1 MIRDNEIINVFDVER
16 VLGDL
21 PIDIIKENIKSQI
34 NDPLTYSTNQA
45 EQVYETLEEAINEFG
60 HIDEYRNEI
69 FELKDNFSAFLL
81 TEVNNKFNL
90 EIDIENLDD
99 YEVHNIARHCYEF
112 FIVNL
117 KEVLSNFILNYI
129 CLNKSDISRE
139 FDDEYKKKDVTTI
152 NMKKLTKNKDDVII
166 LSNINSV
173 INYILDIE
181 HHPEDFVEL
190 AIEQGEYVGESVK
203 ELVNSFKIA
212 GNFVFN
218 IINELKLSHNDTI
231 DEIASNVILFIKN
244 NISEDD
250 LNHDFVYYEE

>member
-1 MIRDNEIINVFDVER
+1 MIRDNDIINVFDVER

-34 NDPLTYSTNQA
+34 LDPLTFSTNQA
-45 EQVYETLEEAINEFG
+45 EQVYETLEEAMNEFG
-60 HIDEYRNEI
+60 HIDEYRGEI
-69 FELKDNFSAFLL
+69 FELKDNFSIFLL
-81 TEVNNKFNL
+81 TEINNKFNL
-90 EIDIENLDD
+90 EIDTENLDD
-99 YEVHNIARHCYEF
+99 YEVHNIAKNCYDF

-117 KEVLSNFILNYI
+117 REVLTNFILNYI
-129 CLNKSDISRE
+129 CLNKSNISSV

-181 HHPEDFVEL
+181 HQPEDFMEL
-190 AIEQGEYVGESVK
+190 AIEPGEYVGESVK
-203 ELVNSFKIA
+203 DYVNSFKIA

-218 IINELKLSHNDTI
+218 LINELKLSHNDVI
-231 DEIASNVILFIKN
+231 DEIASSVILYIKN
-244 NISEDD
+244 NITEED
-250 LNHDFVYYEE
+250 LNHDFIDDED